1 METRRKEGARLREPS
16 ARRAFPEVR
25 VVSLVA
31 GVHRRA
37 VGSSSSFNTG
47 GLICFLFSSCWA
59 GIKGPT

>member
-31 GVHRRA
+31 GVHRGEQW
-37 VGSSSSFNTG
+37 VVPPVLTLEG
-47 GLICFLFSSCWA
+47 
-59 GIKGPT
+59 